1 MTNVSEPIGS
11 RRPVP
16 CPFIHAPFKAA
27 HKKYDRVD
35 ERDIGDLTA
44 YDKTVPIMVQASNG
58 AIDDPS
64 ELNNLYKRSADGRLI
79 A

>member
-1 MTNVSEPIGS
+1 MSVHSCPIQRS
-11 RRPVP
+11 SP
-16 CPFIHAPFKAA
+16 
-27 HKKYDRVD
+27 KYDWVD
-35 ERDIGDLTA
+35 ERDIADLAA

-64 ELNNLYKRSADGRLI
+64 ELNNLYKLSADGRLI